1 MSSRDTGLTLMIGIL
16 AAIVG
21 YILWQLAIGF
31 DTKADDII
39 TILSNSASGATI
51 ITISTILVSIGLV
64 VHAAGLISTRGTAS
78 GTWETLG
85 IISVVAAIAIW
96 VTTSGFGI
104 ALVKMGEQFVEY
116 SAGAAVAGAAAQ
128 AAAAAAQTAAEAGNA
143 AGAAAAGA
151 AAQTAGAE
159 YQAAFAAASS
169 IGFAAGFTQAAS
181 VASSTI
187 GSLLAGIGWICIGI
201 AYSGSDTWNP
211 ISFIKNIISH
221 RLGGLAFLAGLILVV
236 ANLVINQLVTT
247 ELGSQISGI
256 AFLLIV
262 LWSVLRGIALIR
274 E

>member
-21 YILWQLAIGF
+21 YILWQLTIGL
-31 DTKADDII
+31 DTKVDDIA

-51 ITISTILVSIGLV
+51 ITISTILISVGLV
-64 VHAAGLISTRGTAS
+64 VHVAGLISTRGTAS

-96 VTTSGFGI
+96 VTTSGLGI
-104 ALVKMGEQFVEY
+104 ALVKMGEQFV
-116 SAGAAVAGAAAQ
+116 AASTGAAQ
-128 AAAAAAQTAAEAGNA
+128 AAAAAQ
-143 AGAAAAGA
+143 GAAAAGNAAAAAEAGA
-151 AAQTAGAE
+151 AAQGAV
-159 YQAAFAAASS
+159 AAATS
-169 IGFAAGFTQAAS
+169 IGIAAGFTQATS

-187 GSLLAGIGWICIGI
+187 GSLLAGIGWICIGV
-201 AYSGSDTWNP
+201 AYRGSDAKGAL
-211 ISFIKNIISH
+211 SFIP
-221 RLGGLAFLAGLILVV
+221 LGWLALLAGLILVV
-236 ANLVINQLVTT
+236 ANLVINQVVST